1 LFFKKL
7 LTGAY
12 DGIALAN
19 PHVPSLI
26 IISTKINNKKI
37 SAMVDTGATSSLIK
51 MSTIIKLNY
60 QNQVYKQRG
69 EIILGDAKTKM
80 TQYGWIYL
88 NVKIKNLNCGIR
100 AMVVDNLTTDF
111 IVGMDFIQ
119 KFKIEIKTSQQCL
132 VIHHRQQQT
141 YVKFEKPNAVRL
153 TQQHVIFPRCKCIVN
168 AMVTDVDNGDYMF
181 LKAIDEKT
189 QQYKRIRFSDG
200 IIDVK
205 NNTVQLTIYNPST
218 KVVTLPRSM
227 LLGTV
232 DHLTPDVYCSTLFSD
247 GNIQECDYVEH
258 KKTNATSMN
267 TIMETLSQ
275 HFKGNESKHQQLLSL
290 LQEHRMLFDISE
302 PRRIR
307 TTIHHVIN
315 TGDHAP
321 VNAKPYF
328 KTIEQRKNI
337 QQEIDKM
344 LTCGIV
350 VPSHS
355 PWSSPVVLLTKPNG
369 EFRFIVDYRRL
380 NSITTKDSYPQPTVE
395 ELLQRLGGHSWFTKL
410 DLKSGYYQIPIQQED
425 KEKTAFITQDGLYQ
439 FEVLPMGL
447 MNAPPSFQ
455 RVMNNILGYKR
466 WDYILVYLDDIL
478 IFSDSFEAHMKH
490 LQEIFN
496 VLSAHHF
503 TLNPDKCSVAQQSI
517 DFLSHTI
524 TKESIIPSKDRIQ
537 AILDMSQPTTLAQA
551 NRFIGKIGWY
561 RKFISNFAQI
571 AAPIHRVTNKIKR
584 KRREFYWHDD
594 QIQAA
599 NKLKQILTEE
609 PLLLKY
615 PHPTSTFILATDASE
630 YAIGGTLKQIIGD
643 KTHYNYFLS
652 RLLTTTE
659 RNYPTIDREA
669 LAIFW
674 CMEKLQQYLGGRDVI
689 VYTDHKPL
697 EHFHKKSKFNSKRI
711 VEWLIKHQDIIPQIT
726 EVTYRKG
733 CNHGDADGMSRPE
746 IDNQYSLNVITRSMT
761 KSVVPQ
767 VSCTNDNELIST
779 AGDHNQVE
787 NPMTFDFS
795 LTRISTEQ
803 ERDQEIMYIKQQMA
817 GNDTS
822 DSNYVIE
829 NDVVYKLIKH
839 PHTVHETKVIFIPL
853 SMREEVIRSYH
864 DHPTA
869 GHFGLNRT
877 WLKLRKTCYW
887 PGMKRS
893 IHNYIRS
900 CEKCA
905 KFNIRRTK
913 APGHLCPIEYP
924 EGPLE
929 LLGMDF
935 WGPTPHYSSNG
946 NKYVLVITDYYTK
959 YVVAHALPDNTA
971 ITTAKCFVEQFIFK
985 YGVPKRLITDQGVHF
1000 NNELMKN
1007 VTMLLGTHHI
1017 KSTAYHPQTNGLVE
1031 RFNGTFHPQL
1041 AKLYNEDLNDWDEYL
1056 PPVIYAYNTGE
1067 QSGTGYSPFQ
1077 LMFGRNPI
1085 LPMDHTPAIIKF
1097 LRPNDYWRQLMKCMN
1112 VYREAARQHI
1122 QLHQQQSKQRF
1133 DRNRKDPRCEL
1144 NDLVLWKVPG
1154 HRGKFEERFSGPY
1167 IVISKQHPSYTIQ
1180 DPHSSTIK
1188 QVHINDL
1195 KPVYQRHIGSMSI

>member
-1 LFFKKL
+1 
-7 LTGAY
+7 
-12 DGIALAN
+12 
-19 PHVPSLI
+19 
-26 IISTKINNKKI
+26 
-37 SAMVDTGATSSLIK
+37 MVDTGATSSLIK
-51 MSTIIKLNY
+51 MSTVIKLNC

-80 TQYGWIYL
+80 TRYGWIYL
-88 NVKIKNLNCGIR
+88 NVKINNLKCGIR

-111 IVGMDFIQ
+111 ILGMDFVR
-119 KFKIEIKTSQQCL
+119 KFKIEIKTIEQCL

-153 TQQHVIFPRCKCIVN
+153 TQQYAIFPRCKCIVN
-168 AMVTDVDNGDYMF
+168 ATITGVENGDYMF

-189 QQYKRIRFSDG
+189 QQNKRIRLSDG

-205 NNTVQLTIYNPST
+205 KNNVQLTIYNPST
-218 KVVTLPRSM
+218 KLVTLPRCM
-227 LLGTV
+227 FLGTV
-232 DHLTPDVYCSTLFSD
+232 DHLAPDVYCSTLFSD
-247 GNIQECDYVEH
+247 GKIQECDYVEH
-258 KKTNATSMN
+258 KEKMPTSMN
-267 TIMETLSQ
+267 TIIDTLSQ
-275 HFKGNESKHQQLLSL
+275 HFQVNESKHQQLLNL
-290 LQEHRMLFDISE
+290 LQEHRILFDTSE

-344 LTCGIV
+344 LKCGII
-350 VPSHS
+350 VPSNS

-380 NSITTKDSYPQPTVE
+380 NSITKKDSYPQPTVE

-478 IFSDSFEAHMKH
+478 IFSDSFDAHMKH

-496 VLSAHHF
+496 VLSEHHF
-503 TLNPDKCSVAQQSI
+503 TLNPDKCSLAKQSI

-561 RKFISNFAQI
+561 RKFISNFAEI
-571 AAPIHRVTNKIKR
+571 AAPIHRVTNKTKR
-584 KRREFYWHDD
+584 KRREFYWHDE
-594 QIQAA
+594 QIRAA
-599 NKLKQILTEE
+599 NKLKQMLTEE

-615 PHPTSTFILATDASE
+615 PHATASFILATDASE
-630 YAIGGTLKQIIGD
+630 YAIGGTLKQIIDG

-652 RLLTTTE
+652 RLLTATE

-689 VYTDHKPL
+689 VYTDHQPL
-697 EHFHKKSKFNSKRI
+697 EHFHMKSKFNSKRI
-711 VEWLIKHQDIIPQIT
+711 VEWLIKYQDIIPQLT
-726 EVTYRKG
+726 EVNYRKG

-746 IDNQYSLNVITRSMT
+746 IDNQHSLNVITRSMT
-761 KSVVPQ
+761 KSVGRELSNTKGIGPTSTTSDHIQ
-767 VSCTNDNELIST
+767 VL
-779 AGDHNQVE
+779 

-795 LTRISTEQ
+795 LARISIEQ
-803 ERDQEIMYIKQQMA
+803 NRDSEIVHIKQHMA
-817 GNDTS
+817 EHGTI
-822 DSNYVIE
+822 DSSYVIE
-829 NDVVYKLIKH
+829 NDVLYKLIKQ
-839 PHTVHETKVIFIPL
+839 PHAVHETKVLFVPL

-869 GHFGLNRT
+869 AHFGLTR
-877 WLKLRKTCYW
+877 
-887 PGMKRS
+887 
-893 IHNYIRS
+893 
-900 CEKCA
+900 
-905 KFNIRRTK
+905 
-913 APGHLCPIEYP
+913 
-924 EGPLE
+924 
-929 LLGMDF
+929 
-935 WGPTPHYSSNG
+935 
-946 NKYVLVITDYYTK
+946 
-959 YVVAHALPDNTA
+959 
-971 ITTAKCFVEQFIFK
+971 
-985 YGVPKRLITDQGVHF
+985 
-1000 NNELMKN
+1000 
-1007 VTMLLGTHHI
+1007 
-1017 KSTAYHPQTNGLVE
+1017 
-1031 RFNGTFHPQL
+1031 
-1041 AKLYNEDLNDWDEYL
+1041 
-1056 PPVIYAYNTGE
+1056 E
-1067 QSGTGYSPFQ
+1067 QSQVP
-1077 LMFGRNPI
+1077 
-1085 LPMDHTPAIIKF
+1085 H
-1097 LRPNDYWRQLMKCMN
+1097 
-1112 VYREAARQHI
+1112 
-1122 QLHQQQSKQRF
+1122 RF
-1133 DRNRKDPRCEL
+1133 
-1144 NDLVLWKVPG
+1144 
-1154 HRGKFEERFSGPY
+1154 
-1167 IVISKQHPSYTIQ
+1167 
-1180 DPHSSTIK
+1180 
-1188 QVHINDL
+1188 
-1195 KPVYQRHIGSMSI
+1195 